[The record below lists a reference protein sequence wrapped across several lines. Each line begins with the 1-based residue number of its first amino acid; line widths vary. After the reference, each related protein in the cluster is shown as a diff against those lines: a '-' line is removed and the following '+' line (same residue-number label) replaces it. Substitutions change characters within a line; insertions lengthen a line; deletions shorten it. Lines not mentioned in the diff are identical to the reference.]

1 MEGYLHNKLCQKVN
15 LHLSK
20 VWMVPLALLGETLTY
35 CQRQRRT
42 PGRPS
47 YYHPFTWAMY
57 CTENVEGST
66 FGRNSSP
73 LFFYFSSRP
82 SLCKRYAEVNSLGKL
97 SSSSSAYN
105 LSLACITIGSL
116 QTVLLH
122 AYYVPFPWKQKRS
135 SFSKSWNS
143 NLGNIVWKSRLGKN
157 QLFIQKFTK
166 FDTWKM
172 WILWKMRVSK
182 CEFCDKWDVENVNFW
197 INWSFLP

>member
-1 MEGYLHNKLCQKVN
+1 MESFSRLCINLKLEKMEGYLHNKLCQKVN

-73 LFFYFSSRP
+73 LFFTSRP

-116 QTVLLH
+116 ETVLMH
-122 AYYVPFPWKQKRS
+122 AYVPFPWKQKGLH
-135 SFSKSWNS
+135 FLKLEILIWVT
-143 NLGNIVWKSRLGKN
+143 LFGK
-157 QLFIQKFTK
+157 
-166 FDTWKM
+166 
-172 WILWKMRVSK
+172 
-182 CEFCDKWDVENVNFW
+182 
-197 INWSFLP
+197 